1 VFTPNDEEIAWA
13 QEVVAAFDSAG
24 GAALRLP
31 SGEFVDVPVAD
42 RAKRVLELAAS
53 LRKPRS

>member
-1 VFTPNDEEIAWA
+1 
-13 QEVVAAFDSAG
+13 
-24 GAALRLP
+24 LP